1 MCCRWENRKLINQLG
16 FETVNKC
23 SRIYK
28 KVDQFQFVKKYEW
41 KINDQLR
48 KRVVK
53 YIKTIG
59 LNYVNKYRRE
69 KNECKPGVQAARTY
83 RNCKVHCR
91 QLKTAQYS
99 ADSDN
104 QGTLSSKTVYQQC
117 CKARPPQLLVVY
129 LSTFLFAQVL
139 IRSERMY
146 RCRRPIIFRL
156 INLAFLTLF
165 VTVIL
170 AVPLMRSMFGTR
182 EVEFKLRSVILP
194 KQIEISMFMYYCN
207 PGKTS
212 AD

>member
-1 MCCRWENRKLINQLG
+1 MLISTG
-16 FETVNKC
+16 G
-23 SRIYK
+23 
-28 KVDQFQFVKKYEW
+28 
-41 KINDQLR
+41 
-48 KRVVK
+48 KRS
-53 YIKTIG
+53 
-59 LNYVNKYRRE
+59 
-69 KNECKPGVQAARTY
+69 ECKPGVQAARTY

-99 ADSDN
+99 ADSDK

-117 CKARPPQLLVVY
+117 CKARPPELLVVY

-165 VTVIL
+165 VTAIL
-170 AVPLMRSMFGTR
+170 DVPLMCSMLGTR

-207 PGKTS
+207 PGKRR
-212 AD
+212 ADWVVDLATFHRIAKRRILTFCVSIFVQKRMMRFSIMLRR

>member
-53 YIKTIG
+53 YIKTTG

-139 IRSERMY
+139 IRSERTY

-165 VTVIL
+165 VTAIL

-207 PGKTS
+207 PGKRR

>member
-53 YIKTIG
+53 YIKTTG

-139 IRSERMY
+139 IRSERTY

-165 VTVIL
+165 VTAIL

-212 AD
+212 AN

>member
-1 MCCRWENRKLINQLG
+1 MCCRWENRKLINQPG

-23 SRIYK
+23 NRIYK
-28 KVDQFQFVKKYEW
+28 KVDQFQFFKKYEW

-53 YIKTIG
+53 YIKPTG

-165 VTVIL
+165 VTAIL
-170 AVPLMRSMFGTR
+170 VVPLTRSMLRKR

-207 PGKTS
+207 PGKRR

>member
-53 YIKTIG
+53 YIKTTG
-59 LNYVNKYRRE
+59 LNYVNKYRWE

-165 VTVIL
+165 VTAIL

>member
-1 MCCRWENRKLINQLG
+1 MLISTG
-16 FETVNKC
+16 
-23 SRIYK
+23 
-28 KVDQFQFVKKYEW
+28 
-41 KINDQLR
+41 
-48 KRVVK
+48 
-53 YIKTIG
+53 G
-59 LNYVNKYRRE
+59 RE

-165 VTVIL
+165 VTAIL

-182 EVEFKLRSVILP
+182 EVEFKLRSLILP